1 MLDDLLNN
9 YYFQS
14 IFYSVIFILLSF
26 AVIDTM
32 KKRKIYIRDRF
43 SIKNIDYKF
52 LIKIT
57 CLSFFVRIIFEQFQ
71 VYLNLPQS
79 DVSFKITLWSI
90 IVFFIAR
97 CIVAPITEEIVFRF
111 GLYELINRKMKSTLA
126 IILSSLIFSVLHGY
140 LFIDTILFI
149 ILGII
154 WTYPY
159 FKKKNLLYS
168 IILHFLHNCYALIGY
183 ANINNSYYIIFGII
197 TFIIWLLLELNKKRS
212 NN

>member
-32 KKRKIYIRDRF
+32 KKRKFYIRNRF

-71 VYLNLPQS
+71 VYLNIPQS
-79 DVSFKITLWSI
+79 DVSFEITLWSI

-111 GLYELINRKMKSTLA
+111 GLYELMNRKMKSALA
-126 IILSSLIFSVLHGY
+126 IILSSFIFSILHGY
-140 LFIDTILFI
+140 LLIDTILFI

-168 IILHFLHNCYALIGY
+168 IFLHFLHNCYALITY
-183 ANINNSYYIIFGII
+183 TNINNSYYIIFGII
-197 TFIIWLLLELNKKRS
+197 TFIIWLLLELNKKKK
-212 NN
+212 

>member
-1 MLDDLLNN
+1 MIDDLLNN

-14 IFYSVIFILLSF
+14 IYYSVIFILLSF

-32 KKRKIYIRDRF
+32 KKRKIYIKDRF

-57 CLSFFVRIIFEQFQ
+57 CISFFVRIIFEQFQ
-71 VYLNLPQS
+71 VYLNIPQS

-90 IVFFIAR
+90 IIFFIAR
-97 CIVAPITEEIVFRF
+97 CIIAPITEEIVFRF

-126 IILSSLIFSVLHGY
+126 IILSSLIFSILHGY
-140 LFIDTILFI
+140 LFIDTTLLAILS
-149 ILGII
+149 II
-154 WTYPY
+154 WTYTY

-168 IILHFLHNCYALIGY
+168 IILHFLHNFYALIDY

>member
-52 LIKIT
+52 LIRIT
-57 CLSFFVRIIFEQFQ
+57 CLSFFVRIIFEEFQ

-126 IILSSLIFSVLHGY
+126 IILSSLIFSILHGY
-140 LFIDTILFI
+140 LIIDTILLT
-149 ILGII
+149 ILSII

-168 IILHFLHNCYALIGY
+168 IILHFLHNCYALIRY

-197 TFIIWLLLELNKKRS
+197 TFIIWLLLELNKKKK
-212 NN
+212 

>member
-14 IFYSVIFILLSF
+14 VLYSAVFILLSF
-26 AVIDTM
+26 AVIDSM

-52 LIKIT
+52 LVKII
-57 CLSFFVRIIFEQFQ
+57 CLSFFLRIIFEQFQ
-71 VYLNLPQS
+71 LYLNLPQS

-90 IVFFIAR
+90 IIFFIVR
-97 CIVAPITEEIVFRF
+97 CVVAPITEEIVFRF

-126 IILSSLIFSVLHGY
+126 IILSSLIFSILHGY
-140 LFIDTILFI
+140 LFIDTILLT
-149 ILGII
+149 ILSVI
-154 WTYPY
+154 WTYSY
-159 FKKKNLLYS
+159 FKKKNLLYP
-168 IILHFLHNCYALIGY
+168 IIMHFLHNCYALITY